1 MMEMRDTTRL
11 TTGPERAKTES
22 DALMFRF
29 IKLAVVAVP
38 VVTKFVKS
46 PRGQKLVAS
55 AKSRLGGRGTTGTTG
70 AGGR

>member
-1 MMEMRDTTRL
+1 ML
-11 TTGPERAKTES
+11 
-22 DALMFRF
+22 RF
-29 IKLAVVAVP
+29 IKFAVVAVP

-55 AKSRLGGRGTTGTTG
+55 AKSRLGGRSTPGTTG